1 MSREL
6 VYLDHNATSLLRPEA
21 REAML
26 AAMDAGGNPSST
38 HAAGRAARSTIEDAR
53 EAIAGRSGACA
64 EDLIFTS
71 GGTEAIN
78 LALASAISAGAGR
91 LIVSAIEH
99 DAVIDFAKA
108 SGVETQFVPVT
119 PQGVLDLDALKD
131 LLGED
136 GSDAL
141 VAVMLVNN
149 ETGVIQPVA
158 EAAELAHQAGARI
171 HVDAVQALGKIEMS
185 MTELGADYLSL
196 TAHKLG
202 GPQGAGA
209 LAIGEGAPLVRRQH
223 GGGQERG
230 RRSGTENVAAI
241 AGFGAATAAAEPA
254 DYAKLAG
261 IRDAMEARLKAAAP
275 EIVILGEGVAR
286 APNTLCFYAPG
297 FSSETQVM
305 SMDLAGFAISAGAA
319 CSSGKV
325 ARSHVLSAMGLGD
338 ELAASA
344 IRVSLGWNTE
354 AGQGEAFADAWL
366 DAYARVKT
374 RAA

>member
-241 AGFGAATAAAEPA
+241 AGFGAAAAAAEPA

-275 EIVILGEGVAR
+275 EIVILGEDVAR